1 MSSERRVV
9 LVVEDDP
16 TLARA
21 LLINLRARGFDTH
34 TAATGGDGLAV
45 LRRLRP
51 DVVVLD
57 LGLPDMDGA
66 EVLLAARRWTQ
77 VPVIVLSARADSH
90 EKVAL
95 LSIGADDYVTK
106 PFGMDELVA
115 RILAAARRGPDPAA
129 NEVAPEFT
137 TPDFTIDLAAATV
150 TVGGT
155 QVRVTPTEWRILQVL
170 VQHSGALVPRADL
183 LRAVWG
189 EGYEREGHYLR
200 VYVSQ
205 LRHKL
210 EPDPAHPRYLI
221 TEPVS
226 ATDCNLRRSSPP
238 PSREARVSAG
248 RGVLRHRWWPQ
259 AVPVAWRLVV
269 PGGLCRRGG
278 WLC

>member
-1 MSSERRVV
+1 MSSERKVV

-66 EVLLAARRWTQ
+66 DVLLAARRWTQ

-115 RILAAARRGPDPAA
+115 RILAAARRGPNPAESQA
-129 NEVAPEFT
+129 SPEFT

-150 TVGGT
+150 AVGGT

-170 VQHSGALVPRADL
+170 VQHAGALVPRADL

-221 TEPVS
+221 TEPGIGYRLQTAPEQPTS
-226 ATDCNLRRSSPP
+226 AS
-238 PSREARVSAG
+238 
-248 RGVLRHRWWPQ
+248 
-259 AVPVAWRLVV
+259 
-269 PGGLCRRGG
+269 
-278 WLC
+278 